1 MPNTR
6 FTFLLE
12 STPLSSEDKY
22 NLGIIFDALRDERKL
37 DILSNWDRYVEKIIL
52 IQHLAEEEKRKQ
64 IQETFEKINSLIDE
78 AYLRDQER
86 KKFEAETR
94 AQQDADTIAAT
105 DYDNQR
111 NRERIIA
118 LEREQ
123 EESRAKLLDPLSF
136 I

>member
-37 DILSNWDRYVEKIIL
+37 DILSNWDKYVTQIIR
-52 IQHLAEEEKRKQ
+52 IQHLAEEEKKRQ
-64 IQETFEKINSLIDE
+64 IQATFEKINSLIDE

-86 KKFEAETR
+86 KKLEAETR

>member
-37 DILSNWDRYVEKIIL
+37 DILSNWDKYVTQIIR

-64 IQETFEKINSLIDE
+64 IQSTFEKINSLIDE

-86 KKFEAETR
+86 KKHEAEAR
-94 AQQDADTIAAT
+94 AQQDADTIAAS